1 MSLQWDIPELLHLS
15 PLFFHNNN
23 LLSMTEPLQNIT
35 DLTLKELQQTVSS
48 MGEPSF
54 RATQIHQW
62 LFSHHAASFDE
73 MSILSRALRK
83 KLSETF
89 SIHQLKLVDHQEC
102 IEETCESPTEKILLE
117 LHDKSLVESVLIAS
131 ENRLTA
137 CVSSQIGCPLQ
148 CPFCATGR
156 MGFHRN
162 LSAGEITGQIYA
174 LNKLIAAK
182 EPDKT
187 ITNIV
192 FMGMGEPL
200 LNTDNVIEA
209 IDTLSKRNYNFT
221 LSQKKIT
228 ISTVGVIPEI
238 QRLAKSGI
246 KTKLAVSLH
255 AADQEKRESIMPI
268 AARQYPLKE
277 LGRSLS
283 EYTALTGM
291 PVTIV
296 YLLLKGINDSLD
308 DAKMLARF
316 SKTFLCKINLIDYN
330 SIINIKFKPV
340 YSATRDMFQQY
351 LINSGLHVT
360 VRKSSGTTINAA
372 CGQLATAGMQ
382 NPQ

>member
-1 MSLQWDIPELLHLS
+1 
-15 PLFFHNNN
+15 
-23 LLSMTEPLQNIT
+23 MTDPLQNIT
-35 DLTLKELQQTVSS
+35 DLTLKELQQAMSS

-62 LFSHHAASFDE
+62 LFSHQAASFDE
-73 MSILSRALRK
+73 MSILSLALRK
-83 KLSETF
+83 KLAETF
-89 SIHQLKLVDHQEC
+89 LIQPLILMEHQES
-102 IEETCESPTEKILLE
+102 IEESCDTPTEKILLK
-117 LHDKSLVESVLIAS
+117 LPDNTLVESVLIAS

-156 MGFHRN
+156 MGFRRN
-162 LSAGEITGQIYA
+162 LTAGEITGQIYA
-174 LNKLIAAK
+174 LNKLVDAK
-182 EPDKT
+182 EPGKT

-209 IDTLSKRNYNFT
+209 IENLSSRNYRFC
-221 LSQKKIT
+221 LSQKRIT

-238 QRLAKSGI
+238 QRLGKSGM

-255 AADQEKRESIMPI
+255 AADQQKRESLMPI

-277 LGRSLS
+277 LGKSLC
-283 EYTALTGM
+283 EYSASTGM
-291 PVTIV
+291 PITIV

-316 SKTFLCKINLIDYN
+316 AKTFLCKINLIDYN

-340 YSATRDMFQQY
+340 YSSTRDMFQQY

-360 VRKSSGTTINAA
+360 VRKSYGTTINAA

-382 NPQ
+382 NPHNL